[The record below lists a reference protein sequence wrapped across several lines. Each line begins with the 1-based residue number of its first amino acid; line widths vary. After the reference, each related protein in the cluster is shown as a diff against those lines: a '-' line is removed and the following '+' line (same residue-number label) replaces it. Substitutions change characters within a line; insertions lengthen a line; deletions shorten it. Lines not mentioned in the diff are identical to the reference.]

1 MLTKK
6 EKLIDEFL
14 KDVDDQ
20 IAYQPMH
27 SAINEELKAHIE
39 DKAEMYMDFGLNEDV
54 SLEKAI
60 RDMGDAYALGIQ
72 LNETHR
78 LRTAK
83 PLLILIMAL
92 VGLGWIGNIID
103 DGLFGIFDS
112 AYYVIGLG
120 ILGLI
125 FYRGYPV
132 MLQYAE
138 RILKI
143 LLASM
148 ILWVILLALQRRWDI
163 PIMSHALLRL
173 YSPSVLFGIFQ
184 LSSPMLSVFLYRRRK
199 KPWTSLGIMFAYQAV
214 MILISR
220 ISYVGEYSYI
230 PYLTM
235 IISTVSI
242 SAYMIY
248 KRYLNVEIKKGFI
261 FIFAGTILL
270 LWTFCA
276 LQWKDVS
283 RNIQMFINPNARAS
297 VTSSW
302 DDSYNNVLI
311 RELLS
316 KAEPIGKIE
325 LSKEELVRYGTAQ
338 WYYEDGEGT
347 WNGNTS
353 PNENFEDEIA
363 YRMQFLDDP
372 EIEDVMP
379 NHYHNNLRIALWILK
394 YGWIPA
400 LAILGLIIA
409 TQVVIFQT
417 SWKIHNRLG
426 RIVAIAG
433 SITLAVQNIF
443 YICGNFGFQFGKF
456 GNLPFVSEGLV
467 SIAGTMTMAG
477 IILSAYRFDT
487 VVKEEMGR

>member
-1 MLTKK
+1 
-6 EKLIDEFL
+6 
-14 KDVDDQ
+14 
-20 IAYQPMH
+20 
-27 SAINEELKAHIE
+27 
-39 DKAEMYMDFGLNEDV
+39 
-54 SLEKAI
+54 
-60 RDMGDAYALGIQ
+60 
-72 LNETHR
+72 
-78 LRTAK
+78 
-83 PLLILIMAL
+83 
-92 VGLGWIGNIID
+92 
-103 DGLFGIFDS
+103 
-112 AYYVIGLG
+112 
-120 ILGLI
+120 
-125 FYRGYPV
+125 
-132 MLQYAE
+132 
-138 RILKI
+138 
-143 LLASM
+143 
-148 ILWVILLALQRRWDI
+148 
-163 PIMSHALLRL
+163 
-173 YSPSVLFGIFQ
+173 
-184 LSSPMLSVFLYRRRK
+184 
-199 KPWTSLGIMFAYQAV
+199 MFVYQAI

-235 IISTVSI
+235 LISTVSI

-248 KRYLNVEIKKGFI
+248 KRYLNVEIKKGFM

-283 RNIQMFINPNARAS
+283 RNIQMFMNPNARAS

>member
-83 PLLILIMAL
+83 SLLILIMAL

-103 DGLFGIFDS
+103 DGLFGIFD
-112 AYYVIGLG
+112 
-120 ILGLI
+120 
-125 FYRGYPV
+125 RGYPV
-132 MLQYAE
+132 LLQYAE

-148 ILWVILLALQRRWDI
+148 ILWVIWLALQRRWDI

-242 SAYMIY
+242 S
-248 KRYLNVEIKKGFI
+248 E
-261 FIFAGTILL
+261 
-270 LWTFCA
+270 C
-276 LQWKDVS
+276 
-283 RNIQMFINPNARAS
+283 
-297 VTSSW
+297 
-302 DDSYNNVLI
+302 
-311 RELLS
+311 
-316 KAEPIGKIE
+316 
-325 LSKEELVRYGTAQ
+325 
-338 WYYEDGEGT
+338 
-347 WNGNTS
+347 
-353 PNENFEDEIA
+353 
-363 YRMQFLDDP
+363 
-372 EIEDVMP
+372 
-379 NHYHNNLRIALWILK
+379 
-394 YGWIPA
+394 
-400 LAILGLIIA
+400 
-409 TQVVIFQT
+409 
-417 SWKIHNRLG
+417 
-426 RIVAIAG
+426 
-433 SITLAVQNIF
+433 
-443 YICGNFGFQFGKF
+443 
-456 GNLPFVSEGLV
+456 
-467 SIAGTMTMAG
+467 
-477 IILSAYRFDT
+477 
-487 VVKEEMGR
+487 